1 MKVRTSWY
9 QDNVPFTRTTT
20 CPQLFKRSC
29 LDFGGLP
36 RQRGVSEEGA
46 LPIFYA
52 FWPRRPTWPPCW
64 PPCQPPRQPPRPP
77 PSTIIQAEW
86 SRFWGTSQT
95 GRGLWALPSSTCAP
109 SSTLSSGHLTSCN
122 DQQILLIIKINQTE
136 DWEGSEMDWRAFIN
150 QPLPARRFQF
160 HFWLV
165 ENVKKLNLDFWLCLR
180 QIKVFWNCLFFCKVL
195 TWLGTICMQ
204 SIQGLGW
211 LNCGFVTQNWPS
223 FLKFPKLKQQ
233 STGYH
238 MHARQTR
245 ASDFWVFSAAGT

>member
-1 MKVRTSWY
+1 MYPSLG
-9 QDNVPFTRTTT
+9 Q
-20 CPQLFKRSC
+20 QLVHNCSRGEVWF
-29 LDFGGLP
+29 LEGLP

-46 LPIFYA
+46 LPILNA

-165 ENVKKLNLDFWLCLR
+165 ENVKK
-180 QIKVFWNCLFFCKVL
+180 IEP
-195 TWLGTICMQ
+195 
-204 SIQGLGW
+204 
-211 LNCGFVTQNWPS
+211 GFLALS
-223 FLKFPKLKQQ
+223 
-233 STGYH
+233 STN
-238 MHARQTR
+238 
-245 ASDFWVFSAAGT
+245 